1 MKHIRPHILV
11 AVVLAIALAS
21 GRHSGLRNALAD
33 MRFAWLSQPASGDI
47 VVIAIDAPS
56 IEKIGVWPWP
66 RRLHAELLD
75 QLERAGTRDV
85 VFDVDFS
92 TPSDPESD
100 RLFLNALKR
109 AGGSVVL
116 PSFKQPGPEGT
127 TFFNRPLPP
136 FSAHAWSAVVNVAI
150 EPDGL
155 VRRYAFGQKLGS
167 EFLPSMGAVL
177 AGQYDEKRGLF
188 LIDFA
193 IKNETIPLKYP
204 SSTF

>member
-1 MKHIRPHILV
+1 MRGLERPLQGDGEVKHIRPHILV
-11 AVVLAIALAS
+11 AVVLAIALTS
-21 GRHSGLRNALAD
+21 GWHSGLRNALAD

-100 RLFLNALKR
+100 RLFLDALKG

-127 TFFNRPLPP
+127 TFFNRPLPL
-136 FSAHAWSAVVNVAI
+136 SGRTHGRRLSMSRSSRMGWSAVMASARSSAANFC
-150 EPDGL
+150 
-155 VRRYAFGQKLGS
+155 RRWA
-167 EFLPSMGAVL
+167 
-177 AGQYDEKRGLF
+177 
-188 LIDFA
+188 
-193 IKNETIPLKYP
+193 P
-204 SSTF
+204 SSPGSMTRSAGHS